1 MSVLCV
7 TVNFVSIMLLRLQIN
22 KAPIKTAWILMEF
35 ITARD
40 ENPGVNEV
48 TDAVD
53 STAQGLF

>member
-1 MSVLCV
+1 MSILCV
-7 TVNFVSIMLLRLQIN
+7 TVNFVSIMWLRLQIN
-22 KAPIKTAWILMEF
+22 KAPIKMAWIVMKF

-48 TDAVD
+48 MDGVD

>member
-22 KAPIKTAWILMEF
+22 KAPIKMAWILMKF

-48 TDAVD
+48 TDGVD
-53 STAQGLF
+53 SIAQGLF

>member
-1 MSVLCV
+1 MW
-7 TVNFVSIMLLRLQIN
+7 LRLQIN
-22 KAPIKTAWILMEF
+22 KAPIKMAWIVMKF

-48 TDAVD
+48 MDGVD